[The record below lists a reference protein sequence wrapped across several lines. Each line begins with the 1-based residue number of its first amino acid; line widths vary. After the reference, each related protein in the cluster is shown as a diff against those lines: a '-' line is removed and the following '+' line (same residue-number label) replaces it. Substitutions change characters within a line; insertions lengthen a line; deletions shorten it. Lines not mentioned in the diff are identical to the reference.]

1 MSPSPSTALTT
12 LRPDLAGSFM
22 EYDLATRMKGFIAAR
37 VLPVMDVGKAS
48 GQFGL
53 IPIEQLLQERDTAR
67 APGAGYSRGKW
78 KFKPATFATVEHGAE
93 EPVDDN
99 ESAMFREFFDAEQI
113 SAMRA
118 FDAVL
123 TNAEKRAAAAI
134 FNTTTWNGAA
144 LNTSVSAKWDV
155 VGTKVV
161 ADVDA
166 ARQKMWDGTGIWPNS
181 LIINRIVFHHL
192 RNNTDIIDRVAS
204 AGAGSS
210 TLQADMTIQ
219 QMARVFD
226 LENII
231 VADSARNS
239 AAEGQSVSIAPIW
252 SSTLAMICR
261 IAATQD
267 IREPAIGRTFHWSD
281 DGSEIGG
288 HVESYRDEP
297 VRSDII
303 RVRHQVDEKILYVE
317 AGHLLDTIT

>member
-1 MSPSPSTALTT
+1 MPSPSTALTT

-37 VLPVMDVGKAS
+37 VLPVLDVGKAS

-78 KFKPATFATVEHGAE
+78 KFKNATFATGEHGAE

-99 ESAMFREFFDAEQI
+99 ESAMYREFFDAEQI

-134 FNTTTWNGAA
+134 FNTTVWTGSDLTTAA
-144 LNTSVSAKWDV
+144 SAKWDI

-161 ADVDA
+161 ADVKA
-166 ARQKMWDGTGIWPNS
+166 ARQKVWDGAGIWANA
-181 LIINRIVFHHL
+181 IIMNRIVFHEL
-192 RNNTDIIDRVAS
+192 RNNTEIMDRVQS
-204 AGAGSS
+204 AGAGDQ
-210 TLQADMTIQ
+210 TRATDMSIA
-219 QMARVFD
+219 QMAAVFD
-226 LENII
+226 LDHVI

-239 AAEGQSVSIAPIW
+239 AAEGQSVSVAPIW
-252 SSTLAMICR
+252 SSTLVMICR
-261 IAATQD
+261 IALTQD
-267 IREPAIGRTFHWSD
+267 IREPAIGRTFHWSE

-303 RVRHQVDEKILYVE
+303 RVRHQVEEKILYIK
-317 AGHLLDTIT
+317 AGHLINTVT